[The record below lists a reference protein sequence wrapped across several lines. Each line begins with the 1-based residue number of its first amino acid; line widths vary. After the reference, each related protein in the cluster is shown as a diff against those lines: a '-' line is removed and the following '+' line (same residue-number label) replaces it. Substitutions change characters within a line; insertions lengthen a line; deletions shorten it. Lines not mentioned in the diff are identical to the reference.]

1 MDGISK
7 PVGFGENNENVVKR
21 ELSDDD
27 LFVLESRLS
36 ESASS
41 TNLTNSPSPP
51 QNSNLSNSHH
61 IKPTVSRT
69 TSSGSS
75 YVHRQ
80 HTPSHGHG
88 SRHLAHH
95 HHNNSVFP
103 QRTIKRE
110 PTDSLEDDAIE
121 EAEGFENKSQSRNKP
136 LIEQA
141 CDSCRRRKLRCTK
154 ELPKCSKCMD
164 HGWECVYSPR
174 AVRSPLTRAYL
185 TKVENRVKQ
194 LETFLLKAFPG
205 EDLEQMLGGFSRTG
219 SNIQSSSNSPN
230 MSAYSLLSQNKQPY
244 DNPSS
249 TQTMQDFSL
258 DAPSATVFKKETPQ
272 QILSR
277 LPDEFMATELSNNT
291 NFDWSEDDEEREK
304 GLMLNGSPSSPS
316 SITSLHEPKNS
327 VISFNSLDHLHTSQA
342 QSSTISTKTN
352 NSSLCTSPYLRAVA
366 PSFSTDGM
374 GVNPTTK
381 SGFLGVGSS
390 SSFLRVMKIDKID
403 EEDVADFVNT
413 GATDTD
419 FVMDDFDLTSC
430 NNNTDTRK
438 PLKSPPN
445 VPMNPQIKKQ
455 IVEGL
460 KRGLDNMEQNKIGEE
475 LEQYLNMRST
485 QEEFLQSYFR
495 YYHTSY
501 PFIHK
506 ETFMKHYRKQ
516 LPVKN
521 EAHWLVL
528 LNTVLA
534 LGCWCLHGDHTT
546 IDLAYYHRA
555 KKALNTGANVFECG
569 NIMLLSALILLSN
582 YSQKRNKPNTGWNF
596 LGLAVRMAISLG
608 MHKEFNEQSSTRET
622 RKEDLLNLEI
632 KRRLWWGLYIFD
644 AGASITFGRP
654 INLPP
659 PEVVDVKMVS
669 NINDDE
675 LSQIIENM
683 DGCSTVTEEMINKP
697 YPTLY
702 SALIAQ
708 TKLTFLTTPFYSKLI
723 SKPAPTLQECF
734 NMNMTLEN
742 FINELPGYFH
752 EDESVAKLEFF
763 RSLPANL
770 RQSTNE
776 SHLPEWF
783 LLSRN
788 RLIWRYRN
796 MQIILFRP
804 FIWQRIVGISN
815 PEVMESCK
823 TEEAKEGRRICLKA
837 ASETIKSIDKF
848 VKDNESHLSIIA
860 VWYATY
866 FLFQAVLIPIACLC
880 SDSSSSHSTSWM
892 DDINRAKNALFVM
905 SKYNSMGSKLTKV
918 IDKLLG
924 QKSASSN
931 SKQTAFGDRQFAS
944 YPVTKV
950 NSTSSNDSL
959 NSQPASCFSSQ
970 RYPTTMSFDGP
981 KLTRLAESSKNFMNN
996 VSEDIGAQNVDSFV
1010 SLDTY
1015 LNFDTNNTPE
1025 SALFDFEKKRKLSN
1039 AENSILYN
1047 SSSTSLFNTAN
1058 TTSVSNSSATL
1069 NNFDLDPNMEYKN
1082 KEHRSDKKELL
1093 NDIYSM
1099 LFDEFTDPM
1108 AFSV

>member
-1 MDGISK
+1 MEGISK
-7 PVGFGENNENVVKR
+7 PVGFEEKNESVVKR
-21 ELSDDD
+21 ELSDED

-51 QNSNLSNSHH
+51 QNSNLSNGHSV
-61 IKPTVSRT
+61 IPTISRN

-103 QRTIKRE
+103 QRAIKKE
-110 PTDSLEDDAIE
+110 HSDSLEDDAIE
-121 EAEGFENKSQSRNKP
+121 EAEGFENRSHSRNKP

-205 EDLEQMLGGFSRTG
+205 EDLEQMLGGFSRT
-219 SNIQSSSNSPN
+219 SSSIQSSSNSPN
-230 MSAYSLLSQNKQPY
+230 MSGYSFVSQNKQQC
-244 DNPSS
+244 DNSS
-249 TQTMQDFSL
+249 SMQTIQDFSL
-258 DAPSATVFKKETPQ
+258 DASSASNFKKETPQ

-277 LPDEFMATELSNNT
+277 LPDEIMATDLSNNT

-327 VISFNSLDHLHTSQA
+327 VISFNSLDQLHTSQT

-352 NSSLCTSPYLRAVA
+352 NSSLCTSPYLRAIA

-403 EEDVADFVNT
+403 EEDTAVNS

-430 NNNTDTRK
+430 NNLTETKK
-438 PLKSPPN
+438 PLKSPPS
-445 VPMNPQIKKQ
+445 VTMNPQIKKQ

-460 KRGLDNMEQNKIGEE
+460 KRGLDNMEQNKMGEE
-475 LEQYLNMRST
+475 LDQFLNMRST

-506 ETFMKHYRKQ
+506 DTFMKHYRKQ

-608 MHKEFNEQSSTRET
+608 MHKEFNEQSNAPET

-683 DGCSTVTEEMINKP
+683 DGCNTVTDEMLNKP

-734 NMNMTLEN
+734 NMNVTLEK
-742 FINELPGYFH
+742 FISELPGYFH
-752 EDESVAKLEFF
+752 EDESIAKREFF
-763 RSLPANL
+763 KYLPAGL

-823 TEEAKEGRRICLKA
+823 TEEAKQGRRICLKA

-848 VKDNESHLSIIA
+848 VKGNESHLSIIA

-892 DDINRAKNALFVM
+892 DDINRAKNALLVM
-905 SKYNSMGSKLTKV
+905 SKYNSMGSKLIKV
-918 IDKLLG
+918 VNKLLG
-924 QKSASSN
+924 QKPASTN
-931 SKQTAFGDRQFAS
+931 SKQTALGERQFGS
-944 YPVTKV
+944 DPVKKTH
-950 NSTSSNDSL
+950 NSTSLNDSL
-959 NSQPASCFSSQ
+959 YSQPSNCLVNQS
-970 RYPTTMSFDGP
+970 YPTTMSLNGP
-981 KLTRLAESSKNFMNN
+981 KLSKLAKPAKTFLNN
-996 VSEDIGAQNVDSFV
+996 VGEDISAQNMESFV

-1015 LNFDTNNTPE
+1015 LNLDADNTPE
-1025 SALFDFEKKRKLSN
+1025 SAMFDFDEKRNLSV
-1039 AENSILYN
+1039 AENSIPFN
-1047 SSSTSLFNTAN
+1047 SSTTSLFNTGH
-1058 TTSVSNSSATL
+1058 TTSLSNSTATVD
-1069 NNFDLDPNMEYKN
+1069 NIDLDIST
-1082 KEHRSDKKELL
+1082 EHKDKVERSHKKELL